1 MTDDIHFD
9 HLAERFERKIY
20 GSEKGDLRLQLLW
33 DDMLTAIP
41 VLQSKDKPLRV
52 LDVGGGLGQISQRLA
67 ACGHHVVL
75 SEPAAPMLERAKN
88 LFVENGIDTAN
99 VQFLQASIQQLPDLL
114 PAQPFDLVVCHAVLE
129 WLAEPLD
136 TLGQLL
142 RWIKPDGCLSLAFYN
157 RESIVWKNLLKG
169 NINRARAEDLAGEA
183 GSLTPQSPQSAP
195 DVLAWLEKNELDVT
209 QVTGIRCL
217 HDYLY
222 PGVKIEPG
230 TLLSL
235 ERELGRQEPYKW
247 LGRYIHVV
255 AERNVAAER
264 HVIAEPRVITH
275 KHGGQR

>member
-33 DDMLTAIP
+33 DDMLAAIP
-41 VLQSKDKPLRV
+41 ALQAGQPLQV
-52 LDVGGGLGQISQRLA
+52 LDVGGGLGQISQRVA
-67 ACGHHVVL
+67 ALGHHVVL
-75 SEPAAPMLERAKN
+75 SEPAAPMLERAAA
-88 LFVENGIDTAN
+88 LFIEKGIDTAN
-99 VQFLQASIQQLPDLL
+99 VQFLQASIQQLVDVL
-114 PAQPFDLVVCHAVLE
+114 PEQQFDLVVCHAVLE

-183 GSLTPQSPQSAP
+183 GSLTPQNPQSAP
-195 DVLAWLEKNELDVT
+195 EVLAWLQQNQLDLA

-222 PGVKIEPG
+222 PGVKIEPD
-230 TLLSL
+230 TLLLL

-255 AERNVAAER
+255 AER
-264 HVIAEPRVITH
+264 HVIAARH
-275 KHGGQR
+275 RS

>member
-1 MTDDIHFD
+1 MTGDIHFD

-20 GSEKGDLRLQLLW
+20 GSKKGDLRLQLLW
-33 DDMLTAIP
+33 DDMLAAIP
-41 VLQSKDKPLRV
+41 ALQAKDRPLRV

-67 ACGHHVVL
+67 ALGHHVVL
-75 SEPAAPMLERAKN
+75 SEPAAPMLERAAA
-88 LFVENGIDTAN
+88 LFIENGIDTAN

-114 PAQPFDLVVCHAVLE
+114 PEQPFDLVVCHAVLE

-142 RWIKPDGCLSLAFYN
+142 HWIKPDGCLSLAFYN

-169 NINRARAEDLAGEA
+169 NINRARAEDLAGEQ
-183 GSLTPQSPQSAP
+183 GSLTPQKPQSAP
-195 DVLAWLEKNELDVT
+195 EVLAWLQENKLDVT

-217 HDYLY
+217 HDYLH
-222 PGVKIEPG
+222 PGVKIEPD

-247 LGRYIHVV
+247 LGRYIHVIAV
-255 AERNVAAER
+255 R
-264 HVIAEPRVITH
+264 HH
-275 KHGGQR
+275 S

>member
-9 HLAERFERKIY
+9 HLAEHFERKIY

-33 DDMLTAIP
+33 DDMLVAIP
-41 VLQSKDKPLRV
+41 ALQAKEKPLRV

-67 ACGHHVVL
+67 TLGHHVVL
-75 SEPAAPMLERAKN
+75 SEPAAPMLERAQH
-88 LFVENGIDTAN
+88 LFVEKGIGTAN
-99 VQFLQASIQQLPDLL
+99 VQFVKASIQQLPDVLS
-114 PAQPFDLVVCHAVLE
+114 AQQFDLVVCHAVLE

-142 RWIKPDGCLSLAFYN
+142 RWIKSDGYLSLAFYN

-183 GSLTPQSPQSAP
+183 GSLTPQNPQSAP
-195 DVLAWLEKNELDVT
+195 EVLDWLQQNQLDVM

-222 PGVKIEPG
+222 PGVKIEPE

-235 ERELGRQEPYKW
+235 ERELGQQEPYKW
-247 LGRYIHVV
+247 LGRYIHVI
-255 AERNVAAER
+255 AAHHR
-264 HVIAEPRVITH
+264 S
-275 KHGGQR
+275 

>member
-33 DDMLTAIP
+33 DDMLAAIP
-41 VLQSKDKPLRV
+41 ALQAKERPLRV

-67 ACGHHVVL
+67 ALGHHVVL
-75 SEPAAPMLERAKN
+75 SEPALPMLERAQN
-88 LFVENGIDTAN
+88 LFVENNIDTAN
-99 VQFLQASIQQLPDLL
+99 VQFLQASIQQLPEVL
-114 PAQPFDLVVCHAVLE
+114 PEQQFDVVVCHAVLE
-129 WLAEPLD
+129 WLAEPLE

-142 RWIKPDGCLSLAFYN
+142 RWIKPEGCLSLAFYN

-169 NINRARAEDLAGEA
+169 NINKARAEDLAGEA

-195 DVLAWLEKNELDVT
+195 AVLAWLQQNRLDVV

-222 PGVKIEPG
+222 PGVKIEPD

-235 ERELGRQEPYKW
+235 ERELGQQEPYKW
-247 LGRYIHVV
+247 LGRYIHVI
-255 AERNVAAER
+255 ARNGV
-264 HVIAEPRVITH
+264 
-275 KHGGQR
+275 QR

>member
-33 DDMLTAIP
+33 DDMLAAIP
-41 VLQSKDKPLRV
+41 ALQAGKPLRV

-67 ACGHHVVL
+67 ALGHHMVL
-75 SEPAAPMLERAKN
+75 SEPAAPMLERAAA
-88 LFVENGIDTAN
+88 LFIENGIDTAN
-99 VQFLQASIQQLPDLL
+99 VQFLQASIQQLVDVL
-114 PAQPFDLVVCHAVLE
+114 PEQQFDLVVCHAVLE

-183 GSLTPQSPQSAP
+183 GSLTPQNPQSAP
-195 DVLAWLEKNELDVT
+195 EVLAWLQQNQLDLA

-222 PGVKIEPG
+222 PGVKIEPD
-230 TLLSL
+230 TLLLL

-255 AERNVAAER
+255 AER
-264 HVIAEPRVITH
+264 HVIAARH
-275 KHGGQR
+275 RS